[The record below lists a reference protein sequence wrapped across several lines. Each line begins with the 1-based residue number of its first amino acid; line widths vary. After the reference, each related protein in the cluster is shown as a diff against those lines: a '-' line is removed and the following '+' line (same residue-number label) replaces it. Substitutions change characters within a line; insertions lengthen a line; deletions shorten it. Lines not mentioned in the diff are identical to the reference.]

1 MNYLTNYYK
10 NLSEQLHVKVNYLK
24 HLLETSGSP
33 GDKVTGAKMSKEEKR
48 ALIAKQLGE
57 INAQRQ
63 KAGEKPFENMDA
75 YRAHNIEQNKKRR
88 SAREDQ
94 TRSRIETWA
103 NSPEGQANIADRTS
117 GY

>member
-1 MNYLTNYYK
+1 MDYITNYYK
-10 NLSEQLHVKVNYLK
+10 NLSEQLQQQVNYLQ
-24 HLLETSGSP
+24 HLIETSGYP
-33 GDKVTGAKMSKEEKR
+33 GDKVTGAKMSKQQKQ

-57 INAQRQ
+57 INAERK
-63 KAGEKPFENMDA
+63 KAGEKPFENMEE
-75 YRAHNIEQNKKRR
+75 YKAHNIEKNKKRR